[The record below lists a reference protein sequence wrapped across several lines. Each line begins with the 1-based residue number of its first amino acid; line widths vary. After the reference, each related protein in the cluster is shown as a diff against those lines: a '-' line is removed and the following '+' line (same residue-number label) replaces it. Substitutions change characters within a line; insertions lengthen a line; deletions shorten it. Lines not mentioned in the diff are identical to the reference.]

1 MEMQSHG
8 YTPAIND
15 EDGQPRPGS
24 VAALERTNVGGV
36 DQWLLFRGE
45 DTTRPIILFV
55 HGGPGSAEIA
65 LSRSLRASLEKHA
78 VVVTWDQRGAGKSY
92 SALEPR
98 SEMTVSRLVDDLRH
112 VARLATTVFHQTK
125 VILVGHAWGSALG
138 VLAVQKYPELFSAY
152 VGISQVTDMAES
164 ERRSYA
170 WALSEAE
177 KAEDVTSM
185 RKLRE
190 MGAPPYTGDWL
201 TKLTNQRG
209 VLAQLGGEIHADVAG
224 TRGRVSKAIN
234 SAPEYTLGDRANF
247 YRGLL
252 DSLRLLWPALL
263 ELDLPA
269 QAPRLEVPVFLVEG
283 RHDHEID
290 PELAEAYLNGLQAPS
305 KELVWF
311 EGSGHLPYIEQSHE
325 FNEMLVRRVLPAA
338 H

>member
-1 MEMQSHG
+1 MQVQGHG
-8 YTPAIND
+8 FTPAIND
-15 EDGQPRPGS
+15 EAGQPRPGS
-24 VAALERTNVGGV
+24 VAALEKTNIGGV

-45 DTTRPIILFV
+45 DTTAPVFLFV

-65 LSRSLRASLEKHA
+65 LSRALRAGLEKHA

-98 SEMTVSRLVDDLRH
+98 SEMTVSRLVDDVRH
-112 VARLATTVFHQTK
+112 VARLATTVFHQAK

-152 VGISQVTDMAES
+152 VGVSQVADMAES

-170 WALSEAE
+170 WALREAE
-177 KAEDVTSM
+177 MAEDVTAV

-190 MGAPPYTGDWL
+190 MGAPPYSGDWL

-209 VLAQLGGEIHADVAG
+209 VLAQFGGEIHADVAG
-224 TRGRVSKAIN
+224 TRGRVARAIN
-234 SAPEYTLGDRANF
+234 GAPEYTPGDRGNY
-247 YRGLL
+247 YRGML
-252 DSLRLLWPALL
+252 DSLRLLWPELL
-263 ELDLPA
+263 KLNLPA

-290 PELAEAYLNGLQAPS
+290 AALAETYFNALQAPS
-305 KELVWF
+305 KELIWF
-311 EGSGHLPYIEQSHE
+311 EESGHMPYIEE
-325 FNEMLVRRVLPAA
+325 TDKFNETLIRRVLPAA
-338 H
+338 R